1 MPTVLR
7 VGGYRF
13 FFFSNE
19 AGEPSHIHIQE
30 GKKLA
35 KFWLD
40 PVMIASSSNFKAFE
54 LNQLEK
60 LVIENK
66 ELLQRSWNGYFQF

>member
-7 VGGYRF
+7 IGGYRF

-40 PVMIASSSNFKAFE
+40 PVVIASSSNFKAFE

>member
-7 VGGYRF
+7 IGGYRF

-19 AGEPSHIHIQE
+19 AGEPSHVHIQE

-40 PVMIASSSNFKAFE
+40 PVVIASSSNFKAFE

>member
-40 PVMIASSSNFKAFE
+40 PVVIASSSNFKAFE

>member
-7 VGGYRF
+7 IGGYRF

-40 PVMIASSSNFKAFE
+40 PVVIASSSNFKAFE

-66 ELLQRSWNGYFQF
+66 ELLQRSWNGYF

>member
-7 VGGYRF
+7 IGGYRF

-40 PVMIASSSNFKAFE
+40 PVVIASSSNFKAFE

-66 ELLQRSWNGYFQF
+66 KLLQRSWNGYFQF

>member
-7 VGGYRF
+7 IGGYRF

>member
-7 VGGYRF
+7 IGGYRF

-19 AGEPSHIHIQE
+19 AGESSHIHIQE

-40 PVMIASSSNFKAFE
+40 PVVIASSSNFKAFE

-66 ELLQRSWNGYFQF
+66 ELLQRSWNGYF